1 MKKLLGC
8 AFLGAFLLSGCAEIV
23 DSKPA
28 PSAQTAQEEV
38 LNFQG
43 ENGLNIK
50 LVSNDD
56 FETAIMTSNKN
67 NTTYNM
73 VRKPSGSGVYMED
86 KSGANIHF
94 KANFGVVEFEKYNS
108 IPIELVD

>member
-1 MKKLLGC
+1 MKKMLCC
-8 AFLGAFLLSGCAEIV
+8 AFLGAFLLSGCAEIT

-28 PSAQTAQEEV
+28 PSVQTAQEEI

-43 ENGLNIK
+43 ENGLSIR

-56 FETAIMTSNKN
+56 FETATMTTNKSKD
-67 NTTYNM
+67 TYNM

-86 KSGANIHF
+86 KNGANIHF
-94 KANFGVVEFEKYNS
+94 KASFGVVEFEKYNS